1 MGKVSVRSDA
11 GSDIMTVSV
20 GSLKIDVD
28 RGSESREIRSVDFLL
43 AALGSCTLGTIG
55 HYLRR
60 KGLDRDVDITIEGS
74 RGEGEEIYSTFN
86 MTVDAGDLDEKTR
99 TMLKGI
105 AKGCTIH
112 KTLHSTPT
120 INLEVK

>member
-11 GSDIMTVSV
+11 GSDVMTVSI

-28 RGSESREIRSVDFLL
+28 RGAESREIRSVDFLL

-60 KGLDRDVDITIEGS
+60 KGLDRDVDISIEGN
-74 RGEGEEIYSTFN
+74 RAEGEETYSNIN
-86 MTVDAGDLDEKTR
+86 MIVDAGDLDDKTR
-99 TMLKGI
+99 NMLKGI

-112 KTLHSTPT
+112 KTLHSSPT
-120 INLEVK
+120 ITLDVK